1 MKAEKRS
8 QWRRWRIF
16 NLVGL
21 VGFSVQLLTLFFLKS
36 VAGLD
41 YRVATACAVQIAV
54 LHNFIWHEHLT
65 WADVV
70 RSFSGGVWS
79 RLLCFHAAN
88 GFVSLFGNVALAWAL
103 VKWMRCLISPRMLQ
117 ALWYAQRSTSSL
129 GIGWSSESDNAREC
143 LRCST
148 ARASPPEIQ
157 SEPLSNTEKTSPVT
171 RSGAS
176 SPSISASSPRRW

>member
-88 GFVSLFGNVALAWAL
+88 GFVSLFGNVALTWAP
-103 VKWMRCLISPRMLQ
+103 VKWMRMPYLAANATSVVVCS
-117 ALWYAQRSTSSL
+117 ALNFFVGDRLVFRKRQRERVPALLHCPGKST
-129 GIGWSSESDNAREC
+129 
-143 LRCST
+143 
-148 ARASPPEIQ
+148 
-157 SEPLSNTEKTSPVT
+157 
-171 RSGAS
+171 
-176 SPSISASSPRRW
+176 